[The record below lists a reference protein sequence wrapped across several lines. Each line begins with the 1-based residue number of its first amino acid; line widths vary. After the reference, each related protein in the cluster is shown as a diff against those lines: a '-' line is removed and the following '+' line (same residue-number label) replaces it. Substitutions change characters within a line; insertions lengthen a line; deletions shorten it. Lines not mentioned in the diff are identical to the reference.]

1 MIPEERR
8 ERILDKLNKEEI
20 CSIKSLAKEFGVS
33 RITIMRDLNI
43 LEKNGLVTKVHGG
56 VKIKKND
63 NNPFGPETRFNYRLK
78 QNYEKKL
85 QIAKKAVAFVKD
97 GTTIFIDSS
106 TTAHMFS
113 LELFKNK
120 YIDLN
125 IVTNSPTII
134 AEALKLPD
142 IKIISTGGEL
152 NSSFS
157 MFGGTWVTDFLDRIN
172 IDTAYISTAGISR
185 ELNIITS
192 NMELANILKKVIEKS
207 DEINLLVDSSK
218 FFRKEMLNVSTIR
231 NFTRIITDDA
241 IDAEHLK
248 LLKGA
253 GPDIVY

>member
-1 MIPEERR
+1 
-8 ERILDKLNKEEI
+8 
-20 CSIKSLAKEFGVS
+20 
-33 RITIMRDLNI
+33 
-43 LEKNGLVTKVHGG
+43 
-56 VKIKKND
+56 
-63 NNPFGPETRFNYRLK
+63 
-78 QNYEKKL
+78 
-85 QIAKKAVAFVKD
+85 
-97 GTTIFIDSS
+97 
-106 TTAHMFS
+106 
-113 LELFKNK
+113 
-120 YIDLN
+120 
-125 IVTNSPTII
+125 
-134 AEALKLPD
+134 
-142 IKIISTGGEL
+142 
-152 NSSFS
+152 
-157 MFGGTWVTDFLDRIN
+157 GTWVTDFLDRIN